1 MNYKDYLTNLISG
14 LGIEKELIEIS
25 VPPKEGMG
33 DYCLPCFKIK
43 VDNLNNPNEK
53 EDAEK
58 FLNSKWCD
66 NMLDGM
72 GMNFTGETILK
83 RAATLNS

>member
-1 MNYKDYLTNLISG
+1 MNDEGMKNLIVA
-14 LGIEKELIEIS
+14 IFEQS
-25 VPPKEGMG
+25 VK
-33 DYCLPCFKIK
+33 D
-43 VDNLNNPNEK
+43 LNNPNEK

-66 NMLDGM
+66 DMLEGM
-72 GMNFTGETILK
+72 GMDFTGKTILK

>member
-1 MNYKDYLTNLISG
+1 MNDEGMKNLIVA
-14 LGIEKELIEIS
+14 IFEQS
-25 VPPKEGMG
+25 VK
-33 DYCLPCFKIK
+33 D
-43 VDNLNNPNEK
+43 LNNPNEK

>member
-1 MNYKDYLTNLISG
+1 MDDEGMKNLIVA
-14 LGIEKELIEIS
+14 IFEQS
-25 VPPKEGMG
+25 VKDLNDPK
-33 DYCLPCFKIK
+33 
-43 VDNLNNPNEK
+43 EK

-66 NMLDGM
+66 NMLEGI

-83 RAATLNS
+83 RAATLKS

>member
-1 MNYKDYLTNLISG
+1 MNDEGMKNLIVA
-14 LGIEKELIEIS
+14 IFEQS
-25 VPPKEGMG
+25 VK
-33 DYCLPCFKIK
+33 DLS
-43 VDNLNNPNEK
+43 NPNEK

>member
-1 MNYKDYLTNLISG
+1 MDDEGMKNLITA
-14 LGIEKELIEIS
+14 IFEQS
-25 VPPKEGMG
+25 VKDLSDPK
-33 DYCLPCFKIK
+33 
-43 VDNLNNPNEK
+43 EK

-66 NMLDGM
+66 NMLEGM

-83 RAATLNS
+83 KGSNLK

>member
-43 VDNLNNPNEK
+43 VDNLNNPNE
-53 EDAEK
+53 
-58 FLNSKWCD
+58 
-66 NMLDGM
+66 
-72 GMNFTGETILK
+72 
-83 RAATLNS
+83 

>member
-43 VDNLNNPNEK
+43 VDNLNNFIQRNEITCQGK
-53 EDAEK
+53 P
-58 FLNSKWCD
+58 
-66 NMLDGM
+66 
-72 GMNFTGETILK
+72 
-83 RAATLNS
+83 R

>member
-1 MNYKDYLTNLISG
+1 MNDEGMKNLIAA
-14 LGIEKELIEIS
+14 IFEQS
-25 VPPKEGMG
+25 VK
-33 DYCLPCFKIK
+33 D
-43 VDNLNNPNEK
+43 LNNPNEK

-58 FLNSKWCD
+58 FLNSKWCN
-66 NMLDGM
+66 NMLEGM